1 MEPSY
6 RKKTTC
12 LALQKSKK
20 TNLKAL
26 KSTKIKNKVFN
37 KD

>member
-1 MEPSY
+1 METSY
-6 RKKTTC
+6 RKKITC

-26 KSTKIKNKVFN
+26 KSNKIKKQSF
-37 KD
+37 K